1 MKIKSPEILGMKK
14 KKKNPQTPNQVNE
27 QKASKTKRARE
38 RTQEDAERKT
48 RSKGR
53 RETLTVAALRIGT
66 LIPTKENKKKKNG
79 PHSPWNVRRQ
89 QRSS

>member
-1 MKIKSPEILGMKK
+1 MKIKSLEILGMK

-66 LIPTKENKKKKNG
+66 LIPTKENKQKKRMG
-79 PHSPWNVRRQ
+79 LTLPGT
-89 QRSS
+89 